1 MNMEIEKMIGQLAE
15 RSRVWRDPRTGKIL
29 KGEAFNAQAIL
40 PTDIS
45 AIQAQVVLQE
55 VLGLARPQYLLRQV
69 CRVIPMPEL
78 TLRVDIATKLAGQEK
93 VPAMVEAELS
103 AQAYT
108 TTSFDLWKNV
118 VHVVIS
124 DEAVKKAAHALLSM
138 HIEDA
143 AGDLAKME
151 NSQIKTELETATGIG
166 GQDWGDATKNPFDDL
181 VGVISTIEGNGYQVD
196 FITAHPLVWGDFLSN
211 PYVRGTLQGVQWPSG
226 KVFSVPGLPGITGYS
241 DSALTNTVAIV
252 GSRTAP
258 AAVLGDGP
266 VEAAQYRNEPA
277 GYDAYI
283 IRQWLQ
289 PKLTLTGAIRKLT
302 GVHA

>member
-1 MNMEIEKMIGQLAE
+1 MSEIEKLIGQMKE
-15 RSRVWRDPRTGKIL
+15 RSRVWSDPRTRKIF
-29 KGEAFNAQAIL
+29 KGEVYNAQIIL
-40 PTDIS
+40 PTDIT
-45 AIQAQVVLQE
+45 AIQAQIILSE

-78 TLRVDIATKLAGQEK
+78 VMRVDVATKLTGQEK
-93 VPAMVEAELS
+93 VPAAVEAEIS
-103 AQAYT
+103 AQAY
-108 TTSFDLWKNV
+108 SVVNFDLWKNV
-118 VHVVIS
+118 THVVIT
-124 DEAVKKAAHALLSM
+124 DEALKKAAHALLQL

-143 AGDLAKME
+143 AGDLARME
-151 NSQIKTELETATGIG
+151 NSQIKTELETATADA

-181 VGVISTIEGNGYQVD
+181 VRNITTIEGNGYPAD
-196 FITAHPLVWGDFLSN
+196 FIAAHPLVWGDFLSN
-211 PYVRGTLQGVQWPSG
+211 PYVRGTLQGVQYPSG
-226 KVFSVPGLPGITGYS
+226 KVFPVPGLPGVIGYS
-241 DSALTNTVAIV
+241 DSALTSTVAIV
-252 GSRTAP
+252 GSKAAP

>member
-1 MNMEIEKMIGQLAE
+1 MSEIEKLIGQMKE
-15 RSRVWRDPRTGKIL
+15 RSRVWRDPRTGRVF
-29 KGEAFNAQAIL
+29 KGEVYNAQVIL
-40 PTDIS
+40 PTDIT
-45 AIQAQVVLQE
+45 AIQAQIILSE

-78 TLRVDIATKLAGQEK
+78 AMRVDVATKLTGQEK
-93 VPAMVEAELS
+93 VPAAVEAEIS
-103 AQAYT
+103 AQAY
-108 TTSFDLWKNV
+108 SAVNFDLWKNV
-118 VHVVIS
+118 THVVIT
-124 DEAVKKAAHALLSM
+124 DEALKKAAHALLQL

-143 AGDLAKME
+143 AGDLARME
-151 NSQIKTELETATGIG
+151 NSQIKTELETATVDAGA
-166 GQDWGDATKNPFDDL
+166 DWGDATKNPFDDL
-181 VGVISTIEGNGYQVD
+181 VRNISTIEGNGYPAD
-196 FITAHPLVWGDFLSN
+196 FIAAHPLVWGDFLSN
-211 PYVRGTLQGVQWPSG
+211 PYVRGTLQGVQYPSG
-226 KVFSVPGLPGITGYS
+226 KVFSVPGLPGVTGYS
-241 DSALTNTVAIV
+241 DSALTSTLAIV
-252 GSRTAP
+252 GSKAAP